1 MDLRER
7 IMKNLSNADE
17 RFFDE
22 TVSHTLMDFYSENGE
37 FTKDDLAI
45 AREFNFG
52 AYEVFL
58 SIGRA
63 YDSETFDTQLEFF
76 ENNGY
81 IQD

>member
-37 FTKDDLAI
+37 FTKDELAI
-45 AREFNFG
+45 AKEFNFG
-52 AYEVFL
+52 TYEVLL
-58 SIGRA
+58 SIGG
-63 YDSETFDTQLEFF
+63 DCGSDTFDTQLEFF
-76 ENNGY
+76 EHNGY